1 MKFLKKIVNRLFKR
15 SFKLKNNKPPKS
27 LLAEHMRLV
36 TEGSF
41 LERMAVNGRLEHY
54 IVQKNTID

>member
-36 TEGSF
+36 TEGSWV
-41 LERMAVNGRLEHY
+41 ERMHNNKRLDHY
-54 IVQKNTID
+54 IYRNNVVE